1 MNNLRHFTNEN
12 AKWITFVDS
21 EFYPDY
27 LEAAQLLYSDIFT
40 EFKELTNN
48 ATSSIQLLKNISKL
62 TDKKRIQLLRIFRK
76 FISPDTSVE
85 MLKKKSKIDEICN
98 EFGNRFREIEE
109 VRDKLNQRGAD
120 DEVLFAL
127 LYEYKDRGQKGYELT
142 ERFFQWFKHKF
153 QDTFTIIGPERA
165 GKDII
170 LSKYLDDYDEGTPAD
185 FLISHNNITVSIG
198 FVRYV
203 TDIGGAQEDDRTSGN
218 KDKITLIKNWTL
230 KTGKKLKVIYLNDG
244 PGLLLG
250 SMWEDYCQIEE
261 SWPDNV
267 IVVTLKMLESRLTS
281 QWLLN

>member
-185 FLISHNNITVSIG
+185 FLISQNNIPVAIG
-198 FVRYV
+198 FARYD
-203 TDIGGAQEDDRTSGN
+203 TDRGGAQEDDRTSGN